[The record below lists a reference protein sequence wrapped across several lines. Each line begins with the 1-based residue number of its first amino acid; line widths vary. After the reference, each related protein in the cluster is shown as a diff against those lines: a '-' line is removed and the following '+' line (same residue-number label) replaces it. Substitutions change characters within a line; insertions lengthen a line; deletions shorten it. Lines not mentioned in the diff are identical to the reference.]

1 MICGFCGLETGRPMS
16 HETQETCIEALRQDV
31 SKLRD
36 VLQHARRAGE
46 PPPQVLAD
54 AVLAQDGGESAR

>member
-1 MICGFCGLETGRPMS
+1 MICSFCGLETGRPTS
-16 HETQETCIEALRQDV
+16 HETQEVCIEALRQDV

-46 PPPQVLAD
+46 PPRQVLAD
-54 AVLAQDGGESAR
+54 VVLAQENGERAS